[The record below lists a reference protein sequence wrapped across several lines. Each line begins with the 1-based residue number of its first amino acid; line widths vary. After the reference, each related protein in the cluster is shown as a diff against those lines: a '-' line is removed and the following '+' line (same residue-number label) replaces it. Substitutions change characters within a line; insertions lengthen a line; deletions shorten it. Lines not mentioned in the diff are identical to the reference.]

1 MAVWVC
7 LKYGRMLCCPGLL
20 ATCAGQ
26 LECISVFACCCVGA
40 TAAVTEDEEAWRC
53 VPQF

>member
-26 LECISVFACCCVGA
+26 LECISVFAVVLCIRVFAGVLDVA
-40 TAAVTEDEEAWRC
+40 IW
-53 VPQF
+53 FYG

>member
-7 LKYGRMLCCPGLL
+7 LKYGCMLCCPGLL

-26 LECISVFACCCVGA
+26 LECISVFA
-40 TAAVTEDEEAWRC
+40 AVLCISVFAGVLDVAIW
-53 VPQF
+53 FYG